1 MQEKTDYSQEFLKL
15 LLPQELFDYF
25 DIINLKIEDKTL
37 KIYLD
42 EKNII
47 PKEFLSE
54 KLSSKGFHSEVVIQD
69 FPIRDKKVFLHVRR
83 RRWLVESTNKIV
95 SRDWNTVAKGTRL
108 TGEFAAFLKGL
119 FGYLPNKF

>member
-1 MQEKTDYSQEFLKL
+1 MQDKIDYNHEFLKL
-15 LLPQELFDYF
+15 LLPQELFHYF
-25 DIINLKIEDKTL
+25 EIINLKIEGKTL

-42 EKNII
+42 EKNIN
-47 PKEFLSE
+47 PEEFLSE

>member
-1 MQEKTDYSQEFLKL
+1 MQDKTDYSQEFLKL
-15 LLPQELFDYF
+15 LLPQELFHYF
-25 DIINLKIEDKTL
+25 EIINLKTEDKTL

-47 PKEFLSE
+47 PEEFLSE

-83 RRWLVESTNKIV
+83 RRWHVESTNKII

>member
-1 MQEKTDYSQEFLKL
+1 M
-15 LLPQELFDYF
+15 
-25 DIINLKIEDKTL
+25 
-37 KIYLD
+37 
-42 EKNII
+42 
-47 PKEFLSE
+47 SE
-54 KLSSKGFHSEVVIQD
+54 KVSSKGFHSEVVIQD

>member
-1 MQEKTDYSQEFLKL
+1 MQDKIDYNHEFLKL
-15 LLPQELFDYF
+15 LLPQELFHYF
-25 DIINLKIEDKTL
+25 EIINLKIEGKTL

-42 EKNII
+42 EKNIN
-47 PKEFLSE
+47 PEEFLSE
-54 KLSSKGFHSEVVIQD
+54 KVSSKGFHSEVVIQD

>member
-1 MQEKTDYSQEFLKL
+1 MQDKTDYSQEFLKL
-15 LLPQELFDYF
+15 LLPQELFHYF
-25 DIINLKIEDKTL
+25 EIINLKTEDKTL

-47 PKEFLSE
+47 PEEFLSE

-83 RRWLVESTNKIV
+83 RRWLVESTNKII

-108 TGEFAAFLKGL
+108 TGEFADFLKGL

>member
-15 LLPQELFDYF
+15 LLPQELFHYF
-25 DIINLKIEDKTL
+25 EIINLKIEDKTL
-37 KIYLD
+37 EIYLD

-47 PKEFLSE
+47 PEEFLSE

>member
-1 MQEKTDYSQEFLKL
+1 MQDKTDYSQEFLKL
-15 LLPQELFDYF
+15 LLPQELFHYF
-25 DIINLKIEDKTL
+25 EIINLKIEDKTL

-47 PKEFLSE
+47 PEEFLSE